1 MAKAMTEDHPR
12 SDGAPSW
19 VTYLALTAATF
30 CASMIG
36 GWFNRMENRAK
47 HEQLLGKIEEV
58 QRGMKAIEER
68 SKR

>member
-1 MAKAMTEDHPR
+1 M
-12 SDGAPSW
+12 
-19 VTYLALTAATF
+19 TYLALTAATF
-30 CASMIG
+30 CAPMIG